1 MNELISVFLCYR
13 CGEYCSKYK
22 KNIIYHV
29 NKKYKCK
36 ENIICDNFDILSM
49 NIIYEFK
56 NNDVFLSYNYNFIDL
71 IKFNI
76 NKYINEQKITKI
88 FINKKDKNKKN
99 KKDNSNNKINNNLY
113 NQINYYLD
121 NKITDNSNNEINDT
135 SNNEINDN
143 SNNEINNNSNN
154 EINDN
159 SNNEINNNSK
169 IKNNIAL
176 QFLNDNGLYECP
188 NCNNTYTTFQN
199 CKLHMNNIDKCNEIK
214 QMKIISNYYLKTK
227 DKSVMSVG
235 TQTDNSYLQDENKNK
250 SYSNI
255 CIGTDDINYNESQY
269 YNNLQ
274 LCLADIQQF
283 YKNYTF
289 DYNISNYN
297 DVEEYNYM
305 IQRAIDVG
313 TNIVKIGMSRNKKGD
328 LRRISQYEKGYK
340 ILITK
345 ASKDSRKTEIDII
358 NHFKLYFKP
367 RPDIGKEYFEGN
379 IKEMEI
385 AFFTIACKN

>member
-1 MNELISVFLCYR
+1 MNNMNELISVFLCYR

-99 KKDNSNNKINNNLY
+99 KKDNSNN
-113 NQINYYLD
+113 
-121 NKITDNSNNEINDT
+121 
-135 SNNEINDN
+135 
-143 SNNEINNNSNN
+143 EINNNSNN
-154 EINDN
+154 N

-227 DKSVMSVG
+227 DKSVMFVG